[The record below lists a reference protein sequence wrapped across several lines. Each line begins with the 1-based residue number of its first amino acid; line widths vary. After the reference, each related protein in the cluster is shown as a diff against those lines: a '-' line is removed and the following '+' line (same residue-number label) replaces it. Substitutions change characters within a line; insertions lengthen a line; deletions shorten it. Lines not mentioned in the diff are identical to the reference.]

1 MVSLLSMASAA
12 HAARIVWISDHGP
25 KVSPGKGADTY
36 DRGIFYANPVSETG
50 TPFTDQG
57 FITLLQGAGHT
68 VERFNPQ
75 GSGLSADD
83 AAEMNTYDLIIVGAA
98 TNSGPFNINGRHYST
113 RGWNKLIT
121 KPMIITKSTLIRR
134 DRAGWLTNNFE
145 YDCGAN
151 MVPALPLV
159 ATATGKL
166 TFAVPAHPI
175 FTGIANTAGQMTNF
189 SNIIVPDPVNNRGS
203 SMQFFNLS
211 VDGAEQGITNDMEP
225 GGTLLASI
233 NFSPMDP
240 GVNIPLGQ
248 APAIN
253 PSYVANGYA
262 IAEWASFTTVAST
275 QRPGELLAG
284 YRMQFA
290 CGTRDANG
298 TNTSAPNPLVGAL
311 DLSPDGQTM
320 FLNAVAY
327 AAQQPTG
334 ASTEPNLWNNR
345 NANGEWN
352 DTFNNWRLGLWRGDA
367 AVFDGSATADP
378 PTDPPTD
385 PTRTVTLT
393 SPITATS
400 LDFRAPTYTIKTSDA
415 AANTLT
421 LANNLNDTT
430 APANP
435 VIKVGSDV
443 TIAAPI
449 AGSEGLTIEGNS
461 LLELKAANTY
471 TGSTYIK
478 EGVTILMNGPTGMNG
493 SSSFSVGEIEELATG
508 ATLRLWNGVD
518 TTTNPAVPALLRAP
532 NGQMGNRKRFIM
544 TGGTLDIAGEDNS
557 VNVPAPEGTGII
569 TNTSPYSRTA
579 LRLGL
584 GGGQT
589 RKFSGVIQDGG
600 AITPSVVSGKVGF
613 RMEVDLQ
620 SFDGGARF
628 IMAGQNTYSGFTRI
642 GGGTL
647 SFEDGGRW
655 GVPINTGNTATTTS
669 GGTLI
674 INGGINDLRVD
685 FNGHDQTTAGLAG
698 NGGVLANN
706 LDGTTVTLTVG
717 AANLST
723 PGAGGTGTA
732 ANAPWPAGG
741 GNPTNNGRIVDNTT
755 GGTGK
760 MAITKI
766 GTGTIR
772 LNTSQSSYSGPT
784 TINAGVLSF
793 SAAAAPSPNSEIKI
807 TATGQLELLYTGTR
821 SVAGLFLNGVAQP
834 NGVYGAGTNPGVIT
848 GPGTIYVNAAMPSDI
863 YVYDANATVDTN
875 AARNFKS
882 FGDLVINAPA
892 VLNLTASGSTSING
906 LFLSGVRQASG
917 VYGAIGSGAEFETAS
932 ITGGGTLTV
941 TNAQASIPATIA
953 ITGPATSPVL
963 TWTSVGVLQSSSDLS
978 TWTNLPSARS
988 PFNVTPLADSKL
1000 YYRIKQ

>member
-1 MVSLLSMASAA
+1 MVSLLSMASAV
-12 HAARIVWISDHGP
+12 HAARILWVSDNGP
-25 KVSPGKGADTY
+25 KVSPGNGADTY
-36 DRGIFYANPVSETG
+36 ARGIFYPNPESETG

-68 VERFNPQ
+68 VERFNPNS
-75 GSGLSADD
+75 GGLSVDD
-83 AAEMNTYDLIIVGAA
+83 AVQMNTYDLIIVGAA

-121 KPMIITKSTLIRR
+121 KPLIITKSTLIRR
-134 DRAGWLTNNFE
+134 DRAGWTTGNNE
-145 YDCGAN
+145 YDCGADTST
-151 MVPALPLV
+151 
-159 ATATGKL
+159 TASGKL
-166 TFAVPAHPI
+166 TFTVPAHPI
-175 FTGIANTAGQMTNF
+175 FQGIANTAGQMTSF
-189 SNIIVPDPVNNRGS
+189 CNIIVPSPPNNRGS
-203 SMQFFNLS
+203 SMQFNSLT
-211 VDGAEQGITNDMEP
+211 VNGELYALPANELEP
-225 GGTLLASI
+225 GGTLLASMQF
-233 NFSPMDP
+233 NPMNP

-248 APAIN
+248 APAID
-253 PSYVANGYA
+253 STYIATGYS
-262 IAEWASFTTVAST
+262 IAEWSAFSSVAST

-311 DLSPDGQTM
+311 DLSPQGQTL

-327 AAQQPTG
+327 AASQPTG

-352 DTFNNWRLGLWRGDA
+352 DTSNNWRLGLWRGDA
-367 AVFDGSATADP
+367 AIFDGSATADP

-415 AANTLT
+415 STNKLT

-435 VIKVGSDV
+435 VIKVNSDV

-449 AGSEGLTIEGNS
+449 AGTDGLSIEGNS
-461 LLELKAANTY
+461 LLELKAANSY
-471 TGSTYIK
+471 TGSTFIK

-493 SSSFSVGEIEELATG
+493 TSSFSVGDIEELATG

-557 VNVPAPEGTGII
+557 VNVPAPDGTGII
-569 TNTSPYSRTA
+569 TNSSPYSRTA

-589 RKFSGVIQDGG
+589 RKFSGVIQDGS
-600 AITPSVVSGKVGF
+600 AVTPSIVSGKVGF

-647 SFEDGGRW
+647 TFEDGGRW
-655 GVPINTGNTATTTS
+655 GVPINTGNTTTS
-669 GGTLI
+669 SPGGTLI
-674 INGGINDLRVD
+674 INGGINDLRID
-685 FNGHDQTTAGLAG
+685 FNGHDQTTGGLAG

-717 AANLST
+717 TANLSS
-723 PGAGGTGTA
+723 PGAAGTATA
-732 ANAPWPAGG
+732 ANAPWPSGG
-741 GNPTNNGRIVDNTT
+741 GNPTNSGRIVDNTT
-755 GGTGK
+755 GGSGK

-766 GTGTIR
+766 GTGTVR
-772 LNTSQSSYSGPT
+772 LNTSQSTYSGPT
-784 TINAGVLSF
+784 AITAGVLSF

-848 GPGTIYVNAAMPSDI
+848 GPGTIYVNAATPSDI
-863 YVYDANATVDTN
+863 YIYNANATVDTN
-875 AARNFKS
+875 AARNFKP

-892 VLNLTASGSTSING
+892 ILNLTASGTTTING
-906 LFLSGVRQASG
+906 LFLSGVRQPSG

-941 TNAQASIPATIA
+941 TNAQASIPATLA